1 MTYKKSL
8 KNVQH
13 AVKMIACDS
22 NIYADLYEK
31 ENWRPERPCPLGS
44 VRIRVHHNGPDA
56 FFVAHCHKLN
66 EGGFDTAYAAR
77 LYRRAIRARHM
88 RALAVKILGLEPNF
102 IGAPRWESKGKL
114 SALRRKFARDLGG
127 CFGVGVN
134 PCPKLR
140 NRITG
145 VYFHGYLKTPRYY
158 WRFDEDLLGVTINT
172 PEGQIALDEHQT
184 V

>member
-1 MTYKKSL
+1 MTYTFQ
-8 KNVQH
+8 NVQH
-13 AVKMIACDS
+13 AVKMIAEGDS
-22 NIYADLYEK
+22 IYADLYEK

-66 EGGFDTAYAAR
+66 ADGGFDTAYAAR
-77 LYRRAIRARHM
+77 LYRRHIRARHM
-88 RALAVKILGLEPNF
+88 RALAVKILGLEPN
-102 IGAPRWESKGKL
+102 ILGAPRWVSKSKF

-127 CFGVGVN
+127 CFGTGVN

-140 NRITG
+140 KRITG
-145 VYFHGYLKTPRYY
+145 VYFHVFLKTTGYY
-158 WRFDEDLLGVTINT
+158 WRFNEDLEGVTINT

>member
-1 MTYKKSL
+1 MTYTFQ
-8 KNVQH
+8 NVQH
-13 AVKMIACDS
+13 AVKMIAYGEDK
-22 NIYADLYEK
+22 IYTDLYEK
-31 ENWRPERPCPLGS
+31 ENWRPERHCPLGT
-44 VRIRVHHNGPDA
+44 VELRVHHNGPDRW
-56 FFVAHCHKLN
+56 FVAHCHKLN
-66 EGGFDTAYAAR
+66 ASGGFDTAYAAR

-88 RALAVKILGLEPNF
+88 RALACKILGLEPDF

-127 CFGVGVN
+127 CFGIGVN

-172 PEGQIALDEHQT
+172 PEGQIALDERQT